1 MTEAVLTPGA
11 DLPQQDT
18 EQSAGGFS
26 LARGL
31 NALREEMDAPVASFF
46 SSCVHCG
53 LCATACP
60 FYVETGDPKYTPI
73 HKLEPMRI
81 LWEQEFTF
89 WGKLKST
96 LREKLPLEK
105 WGLDKLGLD
114 KLVAG
119 KQVTDEMLAE
129 WEPLLYDSC
138 TMCGRCSMV
147 CPVGNDIHYMI
158 RKAREGQ
165 VASGH
170 SPEGLIAAS
179 VRAVNTGSPMGLKWK
194 TLDVQIK
201 HVEQSTGLA
210 VPIDKQGADYL
221 VLLSSMEIINFPEY
235 LEALTKIFAHA
246 GVSWT
251 LSQQCFEATN
261 AGIQIGSKDIAAT
274 LVQRVVDAAEA
285 LGVKNVI
292 SPECGHA
299 YTAIRWEGP
308 NAIKRA
314 YPFKVFHIIEVL
326 DQLRA
331 EGRIKT
337 EGKEDDRLSMHD
349 PCNLARKSGVIQ
361 QQRNLMDLIAENFVD
376 LKEHGKMQWCCGAG
390 GGVSSNER
398 AEELKLAAF
407 KKKKAQIEEVEPER
421 MVTMCATCRTQLEEG
436 LEEYTMD
443 IPVVGLTELIADHLV
458 ESDAERVTS
467 DD

>member
-1 MTEAVLTPGA
+1 MNEAATA
-11 DLPQQDT
+11 
-18 EQSAGGFS
+18 FS
-26 LARGL
+26 LERGL
-31 NALREEMDAPVASFF
+31 AAWREEMDAAVSSFF

-53 LCATACP
+53 MCAQACP
-60 FYVETGDPKYTPI
+60 FFVETGDPKYTPI
-73 HKLEPMRI
+73 HKVEPLRL
-81 LWEQEFTF
+81 LWEQEY
-89 WGKLKST
+89 T
-96 LREKLPLEK
+96 LFGRVKAA
-105 WGLDKLGLD
+105 LGL
-114 KLVAG
+114 G
-119 KQVTDEMLAE
+119 KEITDEMLAE

-158 RKAREGQ
+158 RKAREGM

-170 SPEGLIAAS
+170 APEGLIAAS
-179 VRAVNTGSPMGLKWK
+179 VRAVQTGSPMGLQWK

-201 HVEQSTGLA
+201 HVETATGLE

-235 LEALTKIFAHA
+235 LEAITRIFDHA

-251 LSQQCFEATN
+251 LSQDCFEATN
-261 AGIQIGSKDIAAT
+261 AGIQIGNKDIAAKLT
-274 LVQRVVDAAEA
+274 QRVVDAAVK

-308 NAIKRA
+308 NHIGRS

-326 DQLRA
+326 DKLRR

-337 EGKEDDRLSMHD
+337 EGKETDRLSMHD

-361 QQRNLMDLIAENFVD
+361 QQRSLMNLVAENFVD
-376 LKEHGKMQWCCGAG
+376 LDEHGKYQWCCGAG

-398 AEELKLAAF
+398 AEGLKMAAF
-407 KKKKAQIEEVEPER
+407 KRKKAQIEEVEPER

-436 LEEYTMD
+436 LEEYNMD
-443 IPVVGLTELIADHLV
+443 IPVIGLTEMIAEHLK
-458 ESDAERVTS
+458 ESDE
-467 DD
+467 